1 VIRRI
6 LALWAFCAT
15 VAAYA
20 QPASYSSFSSLTQG
34 GSARLVGLGWD
45 ALAHPGDVSF
55 SAFNPAL
62 LRHDHGG
69 QIALTSQSSL
79 GGLRVGSVSYG
90 LPLPPRAPRPEAP
103 LAQWDAQ
110 RGLHGW
116 SAPSWSAAVGVDY
129 LQTGLL
135 EERDAAGELLGTFR
149 AQEVTPRV
157 AAAAHWKSFTAGLG
171 TKLAMLTYGPYTAQA
186 LALDA
191 GLLWTVDSGRT
202 SLGVVVKNAG
212 RSFEYF
218 AAEREALPLDVQ
230 LTISQKLKY
239 APFRWNVTYTH
250 LQRWDMRYLDPQL
263 ITKDPLTGEITVQPI
278 SVWNNALRHVHPS
291 VEAQLGGR
299 IFIQVG
305 YDVRRQMEM
314 RLPTR
319 RSNPGL
325 SFGLSLQTT
334 KMSYQYG
341 SAVYHV
347 AGRLNQFTLIRRL

>member
-1 VIRRI
+1 MIRRI

-15 VAAYA
+15 VAANA

-90 LPLPPRAPRPEAP
+90 LPLPPREPRPEAP

-149 AQEVTPRV
+149 AQEVTPRL
-157 AAAAHWKSFTAGLG
+157 AAAAHWKGFTAGLG

>member
-1 VIRRI
+1 VIRRFF
-6 LALWAFCAT
+6 ALCALCAT
-15 VAAYA
+15 VAAMA
-20 QPASYSSFSSLTQG
+20 QPASYASFSSLSQG

-62 LRHDHGG
+62 LRPEHRN
-69 QIALTSQSSL
+69 QIAITSQASL
-79 GGLRVGSVSYG
+79 GGLRVGGLSYG
-90 LPLPPRAPRPEAP
+90 LPLPARVKRPEAP

-149 AQEVTPRV
+149 AQEVTPRL
-157 AAAAHWKSFTAGLG
+157 AAAAHWKGFTAGLG

-186 LALDA
+186 LALDG
-191 GLLWTVDSGRT
+191 GLLWTIDSGRT
-202 SLGVVVKNAG
+202 SMGIVVKNAG
-212 RSFEYF
+212 RSLEYF

-239 APFRWNVTYTH
+239 APFRWNLTYTH
-250 LQRWDMRYLDPQL
+250 LQRWDMRYVDPQL
-263 ITKDPLTGEITVQPI
+263 VSKDPLTGEVTVQDI
-278 SVWNNALRHVHPS
+278 SFWNNALRHVHPS

-314 RLPTR
+314 RIPTR

-325 SFGLSLQTT
+325 SFGLSLQTA

>member
-1 VIRRI
+1 M
-6 LALWAFCAT
+6 
-15 VAAYA
+15 
-20 QPASYSSFSSLTQG
+20 
-34 GSARLVGLGWD
+34 
-45 ALAHPGDVSF
+45 
-55 SAFNPAL
+55 
-62 LRHDHGG
+62 
-69 QIALTSQSSL
+69 
-79 GGLRVGSVSYG
+79 
-90 LPLPPRAPRPEAP
+90 
-103 LAQWDAQ
+103 
-110 RGLHGW
+110 
-116 SAPSWSAAVGVDY
+116 
-129 LQTGLL
+129 
-135 EERDAAGELLGTFR
+135 LGTFR

-157 AAAAHWKSFTAGLG
+157 AAAAHWKGFTAGLG

>member
-149 AQEVTPRV
+149 AQEVTPRL
-157 AAAAHWKSFTAGLG
+157 AAAAHWKGFTAGLG

>member
-1 VIRRI
+1 MIRRI

-90 LPLPPRAPRPEAP
+90 LPLPPREPRPEAP

-149 AQEVTPRV
+149 AQEVTPRL
-157 AAAAHWKSFTAGLG
+157 AAAAHWKGFTAGLG

>member
-1 VIRRI
+1 MIRRI

-15 VAAYA
+15 VAANA

-90 LPLPPRAPRPEAP
+90 LPLPLRAPRPEAP

-149 AQEVTPRV
+149 AQEVTPRL
-157 AAAAHWKSFTAGLG
+157 AAAAHWKGFTAGLG

-218 AAEREALPLDVQ
+218 AAEPEALPLDVQ

>member
-1 VIRRI
+1 VIRRFF
-6 LALWAFCAT
+6 ALWALCAT
-15 VAAYA
+15 VAAMA
-20 QPASYSSFSSLTQG
+20 QPASYASFSSLSQG

-62 LRHDHGG
+62 LRPEHRN
-69 QIALTSQSSL
+69 QIAITSQASL
-79 GGLRVGSVSYG
+79 GGLRVGGLSYG
-90 LPLPPRAPRPEAP
+90 LPLPARVKRPEAP

-149 AQEVTPRV
+149 AQEVTPRL
-157 AAAAHWKSFTAGLG
+157 AAAAHWKGFTAGLG

-186 LALDA
+186 LALDG
-191 GLLWTVDSGRT
+191 GLLWTIDSGRT
-202 SLGVVVKNAG
+202 SMGIVVKNAG
-212 RSFEYF
+212 RSLEYF

-239 APFRWNVTYTH
+239 APFRWNLTYTH
-250 LQRWDMRYLDPQL
+250 LQHWDMRYVDPQL
-263 ITKDPLTGEITVQPI
+263 VSKDPLTGEVTVQDI
-278 SVWNNALRHVHPS
+278 SFWNNALRHVHPS

-314 RLPTR
+314 RIPTR

-325 SFGLSLQTT
+325 SFGLSLQTA

>member
-1 VIRRI
+1 
-6 LALWAFCAT
+6 
-15 VAAYA
+15 
-20 QPASYSSFSSLTQG
+20 
-34 GSARLVGLGWD
+34 
-45 ALAHPGDVSF
+45 
-55 SAFNPAL
+55 
-62 LRHDHGG
+62 
-69 QIALTSQSSL
+69 
-79 GGLRVGSVSYG
+79 
-90 LPLPPRAPRPEAP
+90 
-103 LAQWDAQ
+103 
-110 RGLHGW
+110 
-116 SAPSWSAAVGVDY
+116 VDY

>member
-1 VIRRI
+1 MIRRI

-149 AQEVTPRV
+149 AQEVTPRL
-157 AAAAHWKSFTAGLG
+157 AAAAHWKGFTVGLG

>member
-157 AAAAHWKSFTAGLG
+157 AAAAHWKGFTAGLG

-334 KMSYQYG
+334 KMSYQFG

>member
-1 VIRRI
+1 M
-6 LALWAFCAT
+6 
-15 VAAYA
+15 
-20 QPASYSSFSSLTQG
+20 
-34 GSARLVGLGWD
+34 
-45 ALAHPGDVSF
+45 
-55 SAFNPAL
+55 
-62 LRHDHGG
+62 
-69 QIALTSQSSL
+69 
-79 GGLRVGSVSYG
+79 
-90 LPLPPRAPRPEAP
+90 
-103 LAQWDAQ
+103 
-110 RGLHGW
+110 
-116 SAPSWSAAVGVDY
+116 DY

-157 AAAAHWKSFTAGLG
+157 AAAAHWKGFTAGLG

>member
-1 VIRRI
+1 M
-6 LALWAFCAT
+6 
-15 VAAYA
+15 A
-20 QPASYSSFSSLTQG
+20 QPASYTSFSSLSQG

-62 LRHDHGG
+62 LRPEHRN
-69 QIALTSQSSL
+69 QIAITSQASL
-79 GGLRVGSVSYG
+79 GGLRVGGLSYG
-90 LPLPPRAPRPEAP
+90 LPLPARVKRPEAP

-149 AQEVTPRV
+149 AQEVTPRL
-157 AAAAHWKSFTAGLG
+157 AAAAHWKGFTAGLG

-186 LALDA
+186 LALDG
-191 GLLWTVDSGRT
+191 GLLWTIDSGRT
-202 SLGVVVKNAG
+202 SMGIVVKNAG
-212 RSFEYF
+212 RSLEYF

-239 APFRWNVTYTH
+239 APFRWNLTYTH
-250 LQRWDMRYLDPQL
+250 LQRWDMRYVDPQL
-263 ITKDPLTGEITVQPI
+263 VSKDPLTGEVTVQDI
-278 SVWNNALRHVHPS
+278 SFWNNALRHVHPS

-299 IFIQVG
+299 IFIQVS

-314 RLPTR
+314 RIPTR

-325 SFGLSLQTT
+325 SFGLSLQTA

>member
-1 VIRRI
+1 M
-6 LALWAFCAT
+6 
-15 VAAYA
+15 A
-20 QPASYSSFSSLTQG
+20 QPASYASFSSLSQG

-62 LRHDHGG
+62 LRPEHRN
-69 QIALTSQSSL
+69 QIAITSQASL
-79 GGLRVGSVSYG
+79 GGLRVGGLSYG
-90 LPLPPRAPRPEAP
+90 LPLPARVKRPETP

-149 AQEVTPRV
+149 AQEVTPRL
-157 AAAAHWKSFTAGLG
+157 AAAAHWKGFTAGLG
-171 TKLAMLTYGPYTAQA
+171 TKLAMLNYGPYTAQA
-186 LALDA
+186 LALDG
-191 GLLWTVDSGRT
+191 GLLWTIDSGRT
-202 SLGVVVKNAG
+202 SMGIVVKNAG
-212 RSFEYF
+212 RSLEYF

-239 APFRWNVTYTH
+239 APFRWNLTYTH
-250 LQRWDMRYLDPQL
+250 LQRWDMRYVDPQL
-263 ITKDPLTGEITVQPI
+263 VSKDPLTGEVTVQDI
-278 SVWNNALRHVHPS
+278 SFWNNALRHVHPS

-314 RLPTR
+314 RIPTR

-325 SFGLSLQTT
+325 SFGLSLQTA

>member
-1 VIRRI
+1 VIRRFF
-6 LALWAFCAT
+6 ALWAFLFAV
-15 VAAYA
+15 VAFA
-20 QPASYSSFSSLTQG
+20 QPAGYSSFSSLTQG

-45 ALAHPGDVSF
+45 ALAHPGDVGF

-62 LRHDHGG
+62 LRHEHRG
-69 QIALTSQSSL
+69 QIALTSQASL
-79 GGLRVGSVSYG
+79 GGLRVGSLTYG
-90 LPLPPRAPRPEAP
+90 LPWGSKPDRIQAP

-110 RGLHGW
+110 RGLHSW
-116 SAPSWSAAVGVDY
+116 SAPTWTTAVGVDY

-135 EERDAAGELLGTFR
+135 EERDAAGELTGTFR
-149 AQEVTPRV
+149 AQEVTPRI
-157 AAAAHWKSFTAGLG
+157 AAAAHWQGFTAGLG
-171 TKLAMLTYGPYTAQA
+171 GKLAMLTYGPYTAQA

-202 SLGVVVKNAG
+202 SMGLVVKNAG
-212 RSFEYF
+212 QSIEYF
-218 AAEREALPLDVQ
+218 AFEREALPLDVQ
-230 LTISQKLKY
+230 VVLSQKLKH
-239 APFRWNVTYTH
+239 APFRWNLAYTH
-250 LQRWDMRYLDPQL
+250 LQRWDLRYLDPQL
-263 ITKDPLTGEITVQPI
+263 ITKDPLSGEITVQEI
-278 SVWNNALRHVHPS
+278 SIWNNALRHIHPS

-325 SFGLSLQTT
+325 SFGLSLQTA
-334 KMSYQYG
+334 KMAYQYG

-347 AGRLNQFTLIRRL
+347 AGRLNQFTLIRRF

>member
-1 VIRRI
+1 M
-6 LALWAFCAT
+6 
-15 VAAYA
+15 A
-20 QPASYSSFSSLTQG
+20 QPASYASFSSLSQG

-62 LRHDHGG
+62 LRPEHRN
-69 QIALTSQSSL
+69 QIAITSQASL
-79 GGLRVGSVSYG
+79 GGLRVGGLSYG
-90 LPLPPRAPRPEAP
+90 LPLPARVKRPEAP

-116 SAPSWSAAVGVDY
+116 SAPYWSAAVGVDY

-149 AQEVTPRV
+149 AQEVTPRM
-157 AAAAHWKSFTAGLG
+157 AAAAHWKGFTAGLG

-186 LALDA
+186 LALDG
-191 GLLWTVDSGRT
+191 GLLWTIDSGRT
-202 SLGVVVKNAG
+202 SMGIVVKNAG
-212 RSFEYF
+212 RSLEYF
-218 AAEREALPLDVQ
+218 VAEREALPLDVQ

-239 APFRWNVTYTH
+239 APFRWNLTYTH
-250 LQRWDMRYLDPQL
+250 LQRWDMRYVDPQL
-263 ITKDPLTGEITVQPI
+263 VSKDPLTGEVTVQDI
-278 SVWNNALRHVHPS
+278 SFWNNALRHVHPS

-314 RLPTR
+314 RIPTR

-325 SFGLSLQTT
+325 SFGLSLQTA

>member
-1 VIRRI
+1 VIRRFF
-6 LALWAFCAT
+6 ALWALCAT
-15 VAAYA
+15 VAAMA
-20 QPASYSSFSSLTQG
+20 QPESYASFSSLSQG

-45 ALAHPGDVSF
+45 AMAHPGDVSF

-62 LRHDHGG
+62 LRPEHRN
-69 QIALTSQSSL
+69 QIAITSQASL
-79 GGLRVGSVSYG
+79 GGLRVGGLSYG
-90 LPLPPRAPRPEAP
+90 LPLPARVKRPEAP

-149 AQEVTPRV
+149 AQEVTPRL
-157 AAAAHWKSFTAGLG
+157 AAAAHWKGFTAGLG

-186 LALDA
+186 LALDG
-191 GLLWTVDSGRT
+191 GLLWTIDSGRT
-202 SLGVVVKNAG
+202 SMGIVVKNAG
-212 RSFEYF
+212 RSLEYF

-239 APFRWNVTYTH
+239 APFRWNLTYTH
-250 LQRWDMRYLDPQL
+250 LQRWDMRYVDPQL
-263 ITKDPLTGEITVQPI
+263 VSKDPLTGEVTVQDI
-278 SVWNNALRHVHPS
+278 SFWNNALRHVHPS

-314 RLPTR
+314 RIPTR

-325 SFGLSLQTT
+325 SFGLSLQTA

>member
-1 VIRRI
+1 MIRRI

-157 AAAAHWKSFTAGLG
+157 AAAAHWKGFTAGLG

-191 GLLWTVDSGRT
+191 GLLWTVDSGST

-212 RSFEYF
+212 RIFEYF

-305 YDVRRQMEM
+305 YDVRRQIEM

-334 KMSYQYG
+334 KMYYQYG

>member
-1 VIRRI
+1 M
-6 LALWAFCAT
+6 
-15 VAAYA
+15 A
-20 QPASYSSFSSLTQG
+20 QPASYASFSSLSQG

-62 LRHDHGG
+62 LRPEHRN
-69 QIALTSQSSL
+69 QIAITSQASL
-79 GGLRVGSVSYG
+79 GGLRVGGLSYG
-90 LPLPPRAPRPEAP
+90 LPLPARVKRPEAP

-149 AQEVTPRV
+149 AQEVTPRL
-157 AAAAHWKSFTAGLG
+157 AAAAHWKGVTAGLG

-186 LALDA
+186 LALDG
-191 GLLWTVDSGRT
+191 GLLWTIDSGRT
-202 SLGVVVKNAG
+202 SMGIVVKNAR
-212 RSFEYF
+212 RSLEYF

-239 APFRWNVTYTH
+239 APFRWNLTYTH
-250 LQRWDMRYLDPQL
+250 LQRWDMRYVDPQL
-263 ITKDPLTGEITVQPI
+263 VSKDPLTGEVTVQDI
-278 SVWNNALRHVHPS
+278 SFWNNALRHVHPS

-314 RLPTR
+314 RIPTR

-325 SFGLSLQTT
+325 SFGLSLQTA

>member
-1 VIRRI
+1 MIRRI

-15 VAAYA
+15 VAANA

-90 LPLPPRAPRPEAP
+90 LPRPLRAPRPEAP

-149 AQEVTPRV
+149 AQEVTPRL
-157 AAAAHWKSFTAGLG
+157 AAAAHWKGFTAGLG

>member
-1 VIRRI
+1 M
-6 LALWAFCAT
+6 
-15 VAAYA
+15 A
-20 QPASYSSFSSLTQG
+20 QPASYASFSSLSQG

-62 LRHDHGG
+62 LRPEHRN
-69 QIALTSQSSL
+69 QIAITSQASL
-79 GGLRVGSVSYG
+79 GGLRVGGLNYG
-90 LPLPPRAPRPEAP
+90 LPLPARVKRPEAP

-149 AQEVTPRV
+149 AQEVTPRL
-157 AAAAHWKSFTAGLG
+157 AAAANWKGFTAGLG

-186 LALDA
+186 LALDG
-191 GLLWTVDSGRT
+191 GLLWTIDSGRT
-202 SLGVVVKNAG
+202 SMGIVVKNAG
-212 RSFEYF
+212 RSLEYF

-239 APFRWNVTYTH
+239 APFRWNLTYTH
-250 LQRWDMRYLDPQL
+250 LQRWDMRYVDPQL
-263 ITKDPLTGEITVQPI
+263 VSKDPLTGEVTVQEI
-278 SVWNNALRHVHPS
+278 SFWNNALRHVHPS

-314 RLPTR
+314 RIPTR

-325 SFGLSLQTT
+325 SFGLSLQTA

>member
-1 VIRRI
+1 M
-6 LALWAFCAT
+6 
-15 VAAYA
+15 A
-20 QPASYSSFSSLTQG
+20 QPASYASFSSLSQG
-34 GSARLVGLGWD
+34 GSARLVGLGW
-45 ALAHPGDVSF
+45 AAMAHPGDVSF

-62 LRHDHGG
+62 LRPEHRN
-69 QIALTSQSSL
+69 QIAITSQASL
-79 GGLRVGSVSYG
+79 GGLRVGGLSYG
-90 LPLPPRAPRPEAP
+90 LPLPARVKRPEAP

-149 AQEVTPRV
+149 AQEVTPRL
-157 AAAAHWKSFTAGLG
+157 AAAAHWKGFTAGLG

-186 LALDA
+186 LALDG
-191 GLLWTVDSGRT
+191 GLLWTIDSGRT
-202 SLGVVVKNAG
+202 SMGIVVKNAG
-212 RSFEYF
+212 RSLEYF

-239 APFRWNVTYTH
+239 APFRWNLTYTH
-250 LQRWDMRYLDPQL
+250 LQRWDMRYVDPQL
-263 ITKDPLTGEITVQPI
+263 VSKDPLTGEVTVQDI
-278 SVWNNALRHVHPS
+278 SFWNNALRHVHPS

-314 RLPTR
+314 RIPTR

-325 SFGLSLQTT
+325 SFGLSLQTA

>member
-1 VIRRI
+1 VIRRFF
-6 LALWAFCAT
+6 ALWALCTT
-15 VAAYA
+15 VAAMA
-20 QPASYSSFSSLTQG
+20 QPASYASFSSLSQG

-62 LRHDHGG
+62 LRPEHRN
-69 QIALTSQSSL
+69 QIAITSQASL
-79 GGLRVGSVSYG
+79 GGLRVGGLSYG
-90 LPLPPRAPRPEAP
+90 LPLPARVKRPEAP

-149 AQEVTPRV
+149 AQEVTPRL
-157 AAAAHWKSFTAGLG
+157 AAAAHWKGFTAGLG

-186 LALDA
+186 LALDG
-191 GLLWTVDSGRT
+191 GLLWTIDSGRT
-202 SLGVVVKNAG
+202 SMGIVVKNAG
-212 RSFEYF
+212 RSLEYF

-239 APFRWNVTYTH
+239 APFRWNLTYTH
-250 LQRWDMRYLDPQL
+250 LQRWDMRYVDPQL
-263 ITKDPLTGEITVQPI
+263 VSKDPLTGEVTVQDI
-278 SVWNNALRHVHPS
+278 SFWNNALRHVHPS

-314 RLPTR
+314 RIPTR

-325 SFGLSLQTT
+325 SFGLSLQTA

>member
-1 VIRRI
+1 VIRRFF
-6 LALWAFCAT
+6 ALCALCAT
-15 VAAYA
+15 VAAMA
-20 QPASYSSFSSLTQG
+20 QPASYASFSSLSQG

-62 LRHDHGG
+62 LRPEHRN
-69 QIALTSQSSL
+69 QIAITSQASL
-79 GGLRVGSVSYG
+79 GGLRVGGLSYG
-90 LPLPPRAPRPEAP
+90 LPLPARVKRPEAP

-116 SAPSWSAAVGVDY
+116 SAPSWSAALGVDY

-149 AQEVTPRV
+149 AQEVTPRL
-157 AAAAHWKSFTAGLG
+157 AAAAHWKGFTAGLG

-186 LALDA
+186 LALDG
-191 GLLWTVDSGRT
+191 GLLWTIDSGRT
-202 SLGVVVKNAG
+202 SMGIVVKNAG
-212 RSFEYF
+212 RSLEYF

-239 APFRWNVTYTH
+239 APFRWNLTYTH
-250 LQRWDMRYLDPQL
+250 LQRWDMRYVDPQL
-263 ITKDPLTGEITVQPI
+263 VSKDPLTGEVTVQDI
-278 SVWNNALRHVHPS
+278 SFWNNALRHVHPS

-314 RLPTR
+314 RIPTR

-325 SFGLSLQTT
+325 SFGLSLQTA

>member
-1 VIRRI
+1 M
-6 LALWAFCAT
+6 
-15 VAAYA
+15 A
-20 QPASYSSFSSLTQG
+20 QPASYASFSSLSQG

-62 LRHDHGG
+62 LRPEHRN
-69 QIALTSQSSL
+69 QIAITSQASL
-79 GGLRVGSVSYG
+79 GGLRVGGLSYG
-90 LPLPPRAPRPEAP
+90 LPLPARVKRPEAP

-149 AQEVTPRV
+149 AQEVTPRL
-157 AAAAHWKSFTAGLG
+157 AAAAHWKGFTAGLG

-186 LALDA
+186 LALDG
-191 GLLWTVDSGRT
+191 GLLWTIDSGRT
-202 SLGVVVKNAG
+202 SMGIVVKNAG
-212 RSFEYF
+212 RSLEYF

-239 APFRWNVTYTH
+239 APFRWNLTYTH
-250 LQRWDMRYLDPQL
+250 LQRWDMRYVDPQL
-263 ITKDPLTGEITVQPI
+263 VSKDPLTGEVTVQDI
-278 SVWNNALRHVHPS
+278 SFWTNALRHLHPS

-314 RLPTR
+314 RIPTR

-325 SFGLSLQTT
+325 SFGLSLQTA

>member
-1 VIRRI
+1 MIRRI

-34 GSARLVGLGWD
+34 GSARLVGIGWD

-69 QIALTSQSSL
+69 QIAFTSQSSL

-135 EERDAAGELLGTFR
+135 EERAAAGELLGTFR

-157 AAAAHWKSFTAGLG
+157 AAAAHWKGFTAGLG

-325 SFGLSLQTT
+325 SFGISLQTT

>member
-1 VIRRI
+1 VIRRFF
-6 LALWAFCAT
+6 ALWALCAT
-15 VAAYA
+15 VAAMA
-20 QPASYSSFSSLTQG
+20 QPASYASFSSLSQG

-62 LRHDHGG
+62 LRPEHRN
-69 QIALTSQSSL
+69 QIAITSQASL
-79 GGLRVGSVSYG
+79 GGLRVGGLSYG
-90 LPLPPRAPRPEAP
+90 LPLPARVKRPEAP

-149 AQEVTPRV
+149 AQEVTPRL
-157 AAAAHWKSFTAGLG
+157 AAAAHWQGFTAGLG

-186 LALDA
+186 LALDG
-191 GLLWTVDSGRT
+191 GLLWTIDSGRT
-202 SLGVVVKNAG
+202 SMGIVVKNAG
-212 RSFEYF
+212 RSLEYF

-239 APFRWNVTYTH
+239 APFRWNLTYTH
-250 LQRWDMRYLDPQL
+250 LQRWDMRYVDPQL
-263 ITKDPLTGEITVQPI
+263 VSKDPLTGEVTVQDI
-278 SVWNNALRHVHPS
+278 SFWNNALRHVHPS

-314 RLPTR
+314 RIPTR

-325 SFGLSLQTT
+325 SFGLSLQTA

>member
-1 VIRRI
+1 M
-6 LALWAFCAT
+6 
-15 VAAYA
+15 A
-20 QPASYSSFSSLTQG
+20 QPASYASFSSLSQG

-62 LRHDHGG
+62 LRPEHRN
-69 QIALTSQSSL
+69 QIAITSQASL
-79 GGLRVGSVSYG
+79 GGLRVGGLSYG
-90 LPLPPRAPRPEAP
+90 LPLPARVKRPEAP
-103 LAQWDAQ
+103 LAQLDAQ

-149 AQEVTPRV
+149 AQEVTPRL
-157 AAAAHWKSFTAGLG
+157 AAAAHWKGFTAGLG

-186 LALDA
+186 LALDG
-191 GLLWTVDSGRT
+191 GLLWTIDSGRT
-202 SLGVVVKNAG
+202 SMGIVVKNAG
-212 RSFEYF
+212 RSLEYF

-239 APFRWNVTYTH
+239 APFRWNLTYTH
-250 LQRWDMRYLDPQL
+250 LQRWDMRYVDPQL
-263 ITKDPLTGEITVQPI
+263 VSKDPLTGEVTVQDI
-278 SVWNNALRHVHPS
+278 SFWNNALRHVHPS

-314 RLPTR
+314 RIPTR

-325 SFGLSLQTT
+325 SFGLSLQTA

>member
-1 VIRRI
+1 MIRRFF
-6 LALWAFCAT
+6 ALWAFCAT
-15 VAAYA
+15 VAAVA
-20 QPASYSSFSSLTQG
+20 QPASYASFSSLSQG

-62 LRHDHGG
+62 LRREHRG
-69 QIALTSQSSL
+69 QIALTSQASL
-79 GGLRVGSVSYG
+79 GGLRVGGLSYG
-90 LPLPPRAPRPEAP
+90 LPLPAGADRPEAP

-116 SAPSWSAAVGVDY
+116 SAPSWTAAVGVDY

-157 AAAAHWKSFTAGLG
+157 AAAAHWKGFTAGLG

-212 RSFEYF
+212 RSIEYF
-218 AAEREALPLDVQ
+218 AAERESLPLDVQ
-230 LTISQKLKY
+230 VTVSQKLKH
-239 APFRWNVTYTH
+239 APFRWNLTYTNV
-250 LQRWDMRYLDPQL
+250 QRWDLRYLDPQL
-263 ITKDPLTGEITVQPI
+263 VTKDPLSGEITVQEI

-299 IFIQVG
+299 IFVQVG

-325 SFGLSLQTT
+325 SFGLSLQTA